1 MSFGRTSTGPDG
13 GAALYRAEVPS
24 ASARRRKRP
33 RNTVCQRCAVRTAR
47 SCTVLHFGR
56 ERQHDPT
63 REKPCNLKVSV
74 VLPDR
79 IELWR
84 SFTNSLK
91 NLPNLRR
98 PASPVYQFVDQS

>member
-1 MSFGRTSTGPDG
+1 
-13 GAALYRAEVPS
+13 
-24 ASARRRKRP
+24 
-33 RNTVCQRCAVRTAR
+33 
-47 SCTVLHFGR
+47 
-56 ERQHDPT
+56 
-63 REKPCNLKVSV
+63 